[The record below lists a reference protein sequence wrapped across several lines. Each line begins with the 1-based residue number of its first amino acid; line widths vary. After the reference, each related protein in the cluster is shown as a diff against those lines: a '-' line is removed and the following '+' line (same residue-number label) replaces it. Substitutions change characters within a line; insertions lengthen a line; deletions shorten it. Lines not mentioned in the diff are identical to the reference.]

1 MSLTASLARASRRRP
16 LPPSAFGRAGHLPLA
31 PSRLFSQ
38 DGLMPR
44 PHLEEGH
51 PSALCHLLIGERL
64 GRQAAGC
71 GTLRSSSLPKLG
83 GVWRGIPG
91 AHAPRP

>member
-1 MSLTASLARASRRRP
+1 
-16 LPPSAFGRAGHLPLA
+16 
-31 PSRLFSQ
+31 
-38 DGLMPR
+38 MPR
-44 PHLEEGH
+44 PHLPKRRRPWGSAPPRLQEEEGH

-83 GVWRGIPG
+83 GVWRGVPG